1 MILVYPGQ
9 NASLEKLEI
18 ILKDQEVYYL
28 TDDQADQ
35 TLEQLIQK
43 AKESQ
48 ERPALETIVK
58 SQHDQTLLYGIDI
71 SADELLALQ
80 SEAQAIVCLET
91 ANNHNM
97 RLGDL
102 YQEAAQEALYF
113 QKREELMDVLE
124 KVDPKALQ
132 NNRDYFQC
140 YALACGLLKQ
150 DELSFSMLETA
161 LNVMRSFE
169 KQ

>member
-9 NASLEKLEI
+9 NASLEKLKT
-18 ILKDQEVYYL
+18 ILKDQDVYYL
-28 TDDQADQ
+28 TDDQFDQ

-43 AKESQ
+43 AKENQ
-48 ERPALETIVK
+48 QYPPLEALK

-71 SADELLALQ
+71 SADELLVLQ
-80 SEAQAIVCLET
+80 SEAKAIACLET
-91 ANNHNM
+91 PNNHKM
-97 RLGDL
+97 RLADL
-102 YQEAAQEALYF
+102 YQEAAQEDLYF
-113 QKREELMDVLE
+113 QKREELTNLLE

-132 NNRDYFQC
+132 ANRDYFQC
-140 YALACGLLKQ
+140 YALACALLRQ